1 MLECPPSLSVQQST
15 LTTTMA
21 NRRSR
26 VTFAPHLDTVKKV
39 SGVQIPRRLEL
50 NTEKFANT
58 LHDNFVPIDDLK
70 TMIELHKLNK
80 SPQWVIDKLVN
91 DHETFYKTHNRPIT
105 NDENNPL
112 GDFPEHPDDPIRKG
126 DGTVDEP
133 FKELTEK
140 YLRKCET
147 PPADVLIDFMK
158 RYGYSEWK
166 INETIRKQEEL
177 QKDMEDQK
185 NILLDYFAKHGSSK
199 PAKSKSSSRIRKEK
213 KKFYKDR
220 VNNEDS

>member
-1 MLECPPSLSVQQST
+1 MLECPQSLSVQQST
-15 LTTTMA
+15 RKTMMV
-21 NRRSR
+21 RKSR

-50 NTEKFANT
+50 STEKFANT

-80 SPQWVIDKLVN
+80 SPQWVIDKLTR
-91 DHETFYKTHNRPIT
+91 DHETYYKTHSYPNTIA
-105 NDENNPL
+105 EKKPL
-112 GDFPEHPDDPIRKG
+112 GDFPEHPDDPIKKD

-140 YLRKCET
+140 YLRRCET
-147 PPADVLIDFMK
+147 PPADVLIDFMR

-166 INETIRKQEEL
+166 INETIKKQEEL

-185 NILLDYFAKHGSSK
+185 NILLNYFAKHGSSK
-199 PAKSKSSSRIRKEK
+199 PTKSKSSSRIRKEK

>member
-1 MLECPPSLSVQQST
+1 MSECPRSLSVQQST

-58 LHDNFVPIDDLK
+58 LHDNFTPIDDLDM
-70 TMIELHKLNK
+70 MITHHTLNK

-91 DHETFYKTHNRPIT
+91 DHDTYYKTHSYPNTIA
-105 NDENNPL
+105 EKKPL
-112 GDFPEHPDDPIRKG
+112 GNFPEHPDDPIKKD
-126 DGTVDEP
+126 DGTADEP

-140 YLRKCET
+140 YLRRCEP

-166 INETIRKQEEL
+166 INETIKKQEEL

-185 NILLDYFAKHGSSK
+185 NILLNYFAKHGSSK
-199 PAKSKSSSRIRKEK
+199 STKSKSSSRIRKEK
-213 KKFYKDR
+213 KKFYSDR